1 MFPVSFIIIN
11 RLYLRDCGAFLAGSL
26 IFLKKTVET
35 VESINYCV
43 GLTSKTSSS
52 TVVQYKD
59 VLLPYN
65 ATNWM

>member
-26 IFLKKTVET
+26 IFFKKTVET

-65 ATNWM
+65 ARNWM